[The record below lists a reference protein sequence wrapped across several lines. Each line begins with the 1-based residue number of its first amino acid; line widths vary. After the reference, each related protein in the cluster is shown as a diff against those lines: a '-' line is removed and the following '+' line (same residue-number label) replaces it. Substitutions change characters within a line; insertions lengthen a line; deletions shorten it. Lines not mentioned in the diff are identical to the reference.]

1 MKIDGVLL
9 KKTEE
14 YREKNGIFVTD
25 EKSKSYIGFKL
36 AATLSFVWVITTNI
50 LVAIG
55 FLYLYSSGMAKGDLQ
70 TPITVGAITLAIITG
85 YVFSMCGKHYVGA
98 PLSLVSNTAAFLLF
112 LRLQTDVVNTYELG
126 IQESFYYRHAIPL
139 VLFTVCILALAYIGI
154 RAKLT
159 LKRDAKIVIYK
170 LYETYKSKN
179 PDFSEGDWHKYLNSL
194 GISEKMVDKL

>member
-14 YREKNGIFVTD
+14 YREKNGIYVTD

-36 AATLSFVWVITTNI
+36 AATLSFVWVVTTNI
-50 LVAIG
+50 LVAIS

-70 TPITVGAITLAIITG
+70 TPIIVSAITLAIIAG
-85 YVFSMCGKHYVGA
+85 FVFTMCGNHYVGA
-98 PLSLVSNTAAFLLF
+98 PLTTVSNATAFFLF
-112 LRLQTDVVNTYELG
+112 MQLQTDVAGTYEIGL
-126 IQESFYYRHAIPL
+126 QESFYYRHAIPII
-139 VLFTVCILALAYIGI
+139 LFTICILALAYIGI
-154 RAKLT
+154 KAKLS
-159 LKRDAKIVIYK
+159 LKRDAKTVIYK

-194 GISEKMVDKL
+194 GISEKMVEKL

>member
-14 YREKNGIFVTD
+14 YREKNGIYVTD

-50 LVAIG
+50 LVAIS

-70 TPITVGAITLAIITG
+70 TPITVSAITLGIIAG
-85 YVFSMCGKHYVGA
+85 YIFSVCGNHYVGA
-98 PLSLVSNTAAFLLF
+98 PLTTVSNATAFFLF
-112 LRLQTDVVNTYELG
+112 MKLQTDVAGTYEIGL
-126 IQESFYYRHAIPL
+126 QESFYYRHAIPL
-139 VLFTVCILALAYIGI
+139 VLFTICILALAYIGI
-154 RAKLT
+154 RAKLS
-159 LKRDAKIVIYK
+159 LKRDAKTVIYK

-179 PDFSEGDWHKYLNSL
+179 PDFSEGDWHKYLKSL
-194 GISEKMVDKL
+194 GISEKTVEKL